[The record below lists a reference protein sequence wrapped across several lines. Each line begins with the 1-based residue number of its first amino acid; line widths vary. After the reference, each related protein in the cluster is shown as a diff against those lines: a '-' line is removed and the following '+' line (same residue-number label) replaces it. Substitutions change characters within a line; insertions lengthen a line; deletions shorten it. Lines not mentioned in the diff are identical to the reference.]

1 MHLNTEERPDMLH
14 DVRTDS
20 TLNYSKLLDIDRS
33 PDGIANVSGRMLV
46 TDERPDALLCRPD
59 GKLGIRL
66 LLRCKL
72 RRVFLE
78 SENFLLDACD
88 TDTYHIKAISILE
101 K

>member
-1 MHLNTEERPDMLH
+1 LNCL
-14 DVRTDS
+14 
-20 TLNYSKLLDIDRS
+20 KLLDIDRS
-33 PDGIANVSGRMLV
+33 PDGIATASGWMLLA
-46 TDERPDALLCRPD
+46 DECPNALLCRLD

-78 SENFLLDACD
+78 SENCLLDACD
-88 TDTYHIKAISILE
+88 TDTCHIKALSILE